1 VSVRLVIADDH
12 ALFRQGVRSLLELHD
27 EIAIVAEV
35 ERVDD
40 LRGAL
45 DEVGCDVLLLDLQM
59 DRWSGDDV
67 EWLSRRAKVIVLTA
81 SERREDALGALRLGA
96 RAIVHKRFAIE
107 TLMEAIRAV
116 AAGHVWMPP
125 ELQAEITSLW
135 AEGEPLT
142 AREREIVALVGRGL
156 RNGEIAQ
163 QLFISEVTVKT
174 HLNRI
179 FAKIGAR
186 DRVEL
191 ALYAVRVGLA
201 SVRSSST

>member
-1 VSVRLVIADDH
+1 VQDLLDDRRGGRE
-12 ALFRQGVRSLLELHD
+12 A
-27 EIAIVAEV
+27 
-35 ERVDD
+35 RVDD

>member
-1 VSVRLVIADDH
+1 MSARLVIADDH

-27 EIAIVAEV
+27 DVAIVAEV
-35 ERVDD
+35 ERVDQ
-40 LRGAL
+40 LRPTL
-45 DEVGCDVLLLDLQM
+45 DEVECDVLLLDLQM

-96 RAIVHKRFAIE
+96 RGIVHKRFAIE

-125 ELQAEITSLW
+125 ELQSAVTSLW

-156 RNGEIAQ
+156 RNAEIAK

-179 FAKIGAR
+179 FAKVGAR

-201 SVRSSST
+201 SVRSST